1 MNFDALID
9 HTRQRFPHYNDTRA
23 EIVPL
28 EKGGS
33 DRKYYRIRFSA
44 DYSLILVKYDR
55 EKLEN
60 DRFVAIANFLEGVG
74 VNAPFIYY
82 QDKEEGLIW
91 MQDLGEE
98 DLWHHR
104 TESWLV
110 RRQLYHNAI
119 DQVIRLH
126 QTNLNLCLGVGLLH
140 GFDEATY
147 RWEQNYCF
155 ENCFDRYFH
164 FAPAQL
170 DRLSQH
176 PAFGRLA
183 RDLAKYPP
191 VLVHRDFQSQN
202 IIIWDDQAYLI
213 DFQGMRPGLGAYDL
227 ASLLFDPYVSL
238 VEAERTQLLDYYLE
252 RCGADW
258 SRDEFLD
265 VYQKC
270 AIQRLMQA
278 LGAYGVIGLLRE
290 KPEFLRHIRPALKLL
305 QVVASATK
313 DFRFFEQFL
322 AELPKRPTPQQ

>member
-1 MNFDALID
+1 MSFEALID
-9 HTRQRFPHYNDTRA
+9 RTRQRFPHYNDTRA

-44 DYSLILVKYDR
+44 DYSLILVKYNQ
-55 EKLEN
+55 EKPEN
-60 DRFVAIANFLEGVG
+60 DRFVAIANFLEGIG

-82 QDKEEGLIW
+82 QDTEEGLIW

-104 TESWLV
+104 TESWRV
-110 RRQLYHNAI
+110 RRQLYRNAI
-119 DQVIRLH
+119 DQVITLH
-126 QTNLNLCLGVGLLH
+126 QTNLSLCRGVGFVH
-140 GFDEATY
+140 GFDEVTY

-155 ENCFDRYFH
+155 ENCFDRYFQI
-164 FAPAQL
+164 APAL
-170 DRLSQH
+170 LESLARH
-176 PAFGRLA
+176 PAFSRLA

-191 VLVHRDFQSQN
+191 VLIHRDFQSQN

-238 VEAERTQLLDYYLE
+238 VEGERAELLSYYLE
-252 RCGADW
+252 RSGANWDP
-258 SRDEFLD
+258 DEFLSI
-265 VYQKC
+265 YRKC

-278 LGAYGVIGLLRE
+278 LGAYSVIGLLRK
-290 KPEFLRHIRPALKLL
+290 KPEFLRHIQPALKLL
-305 QVVASATK
+305 QTVASLTE
-313 DFRFFEQFL
+313 DFRFFAQFL
-322 AELPKRPTPQQ
+322 AELPDRPSPQ

>member
-1 MNFDALID
+1 MNFEALID
-9 HTRQRFPHYNDTRA
+9 RTRQRFPHYNDTRA

-44 DYSLILVKYDR
+44 DYSLILVKYNR

-60 DRFVAIANFLEGVG
+60 DRFVAIANFLEGIG

-82 QDKEEGLIW
+82 HDMEEGLIW

-104 TESWLV
+104 TESWRV
-110 RRQLYHNAI
+110 RRELYRNAI
-119 DQVIRLH
+119 DQVITLH
-126 QTNLNLCLGVGLLH
+126 QTNLNLCLGVGFLP

-155 ENCFDRYFH
+155 ENCFGRYFH
-164 FAPAQL
+164 ITPANL
-170 DRLSQH
+170 ERLSRH
-176 PAFGRLA
+176 PAFGDLA
-183 RDLAKYPP
+183 RSLAKYPP
-191 VLVHRDFQSQN
+191 VLIHRDFQSQN
-202 IIIWDDQAYLI
+202 IIIWDEQAYLI

-238 VEAERTQLLDYYLE
+238 IESERVELLGYYLE
-252 RCGADW
+252 RAGAGW
-258 SRDEFLD
+258 SRDEFIS
-265 VYQKC
+265 VCHKC

-278 LGAYGVIGLLRE
+278 LGAYSVIGLLRQ
-290 KPEFLRHIRPALKLL
+290 KPEFLRFIQPALKLL
-305 QVVASATK
+305 HKVASAAE
-313 DFRFFEQFL
+313 DFRFFAQFL
-322 AELPKRPTPQQ
+322 TELPDRPLSH